1 MKAKP
6 AYYKET
12 IHSQLRRALWHN
24 YYDRAVYMVT
34 ICKSPACPDFGH
46 LNFRTIDG
54 AFIELSS
61 LGLIIREQIEATPLY
76 NPELKM
82 IYWVIMPDHL
92 HILIN
97 VTMPIERHFGDI
109 IQAIKAACTS
119 RIRKLLQK
127 PDLMVFSEGF
137 HDRIITNRHQ
147 FEIVYRYLRENP
159 RRLAVRRANPGY
171 FRRINSLQIGDKSY
185 RAYGNFQLLECPFKE
200 QVIVHRA
207 DTPDIRRRN
216 RDLWLYTAANRGVL
230 VSPFISPAEKAIRAE
245 AEDVGGRIIL
255 IIPDAIGERYKPS
268 GSDFALC
275 EEGRMLI
282 VAVPPTESK
291 TLTRAHCMTMNGV
304 AESIAARG

>member
-1 MKAKP
+1 MNK
-6 AYYKET
+6 
-12 IHSQLRRALWHN
+12 ILRAPWHD
-24 YYDRAVYMVT
+24 YTRRCIYMVT
-34 ICKSPACPDFGH
+34 LTKSPFVKDFGV
-46 LNFRTIDG
+46 LAGDWRIPAGQPGSSFVSTTPIGSAVKKILRQ
-54 AFIELSS
+54 FYSIEPNVRILQYA
-61 LGLIIREQIEATPLY
+61 L
-76 NPELKM
+76 
-82 IYWVIMPDHL
+82 MPDHL
-92 HILIN
+92 HILLFVEEPTVEPLGYIIARFKVALNKCVGIN
-97 VTMPIERHFGDI
+97 
-109 IQAIKAACTS
+109 S
-119 RIRKLLQK
+119 
-127 PDLMVFSEGF
+127 VFSKGF
-137 HDRIITNRHQ
+137 NDQILKTTRSLDILFH
-147 FEIVYRYLRENP
+147 YLRENP

-207 DTPDIRRRN
+207 DTPDIRSRN